1 MIMTIIMI
9 IIAIVIIIII
19 IIIKLKA
26 DVDLLHHTNTDAYNV
41 FLRLITLPGSM
52 FPTLYKSSAG
62 PFTSH
67 KNQSYE
73 RADTTSLFC

>member
-1 MIMTIIMI
+1 MIMIIIMI
-9 IIAIVIIIII
+9 IIAIVIVIIIIIII

-52 FPTLYKSSAG
+52 FPTLYKQQCGSFYISQE
-62 PFTSH
+62 S
-67 KNQSYE
+67 E
-73 RADTTSLFC
+73 L

>member
-1 MIMTIIMI
+1 MIMIIIMI
-9 IIAIVIIIII
+9 IIVIIIIIII

-52 FPTLYKSSAG
+52 FPTLYKQQCGSFYISQE
-62 PFTSH
+62 S
-67 KNQSYE
+67 E
-73 RADTTSLFC
+73 L

>member
-1 MIMTIIMI
+1 MIMIIIMI
-9 IIAIVIIIII
+9 IIAIVIVIIIIII

-52 FPTLYKSSAG
+52 FPTLYKQQCGSFYISQE
-62 PFTSH
+62 S
-67 KNQSYE
+67 E
-73 RADTTSLFC
+73 L